1 MYGRRVC
8 DLGER
13 LPNRRVEPNAENAS
27 EAELLAAMEAAPNK
41 RSYRR
46 FAAIRALLKG
56 FLPRQVADLFGR
68 TERMVRLWVEMFNLG
83 GIDALASEPRPGRPR

>member
-1 MYGRRVC
+1 MNITTTAPIVPLWNT
-8 DLGER
+8 LGM
-13 LPNRRVEPNAENAS
+13 PKNNTSPSAENAS

-56 FLPRQVADLFGR
+56 FEAAAVAAF
-68 TERMVRLWVEMFNLG
+68 LG
-83 GIDALASEPRPGRPR
+83 VPSECCDCG